1 MSYLWHDLVGNIGV
15 VFVLGTYLMLQ
26 MGKLKPESLEFSI
39 LNGIGAS
46 LILVSLVVDFNMS
59 AFVVEAA
66 WLGISLVGVGLYFQ
80 GRRPTTVQ
88 E

>member
-26 MGKLKPESLEFSI
+26 MGKLKPEALEFSI